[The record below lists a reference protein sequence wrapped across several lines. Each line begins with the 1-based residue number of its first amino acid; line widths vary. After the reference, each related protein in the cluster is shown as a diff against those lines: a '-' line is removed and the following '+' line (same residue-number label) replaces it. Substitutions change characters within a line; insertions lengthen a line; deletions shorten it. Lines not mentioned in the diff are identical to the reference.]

1 MRARPFL
8 WHAEPMTILHTSRL
22 TLRPLTPDDLPRV
35 LAYRNDPEV
44 ARYQGWPLPATPD
57 SVAGLVSDAPLGS
70 PGCVQRAVTL
80 TGGELVGDVG
90 LNTQGPQAELGM
102 TLARHAQGHGYARE
116 ALHVL
121 VTHAFA
127 DLGLHRVHA
136 SIDPRNTAV
145 AALLTRLGFRHEGTS
160 LQSYRHRG
168 EWTDDALY
176 AVLAAEW
183 TA

>member
-1 MRARPFL
+1 
-8 WHAEPMTILHTSRL
+8 MTTLTTPRL
-22 TLRPLTPDDLPRV
+22 ILRPLTPDDLPHV

-44 ARYQGWPLPATPD
+44 ARYQGWALPATPD

-70 PGCVQRAVTL
+70 PGWVQRAVTL
-80 TGGELVGDVG
+80 RGGELVGDVA
-90 LNTQGPQAELGM
+90 LNTQGPQAEVGV

-116 ALHVL
+116 ALHAL
-121 VTHAFA
+121 ITHAFT
-127 DLGLHRVHA
+127 DLGVHRVHA

-168 EWTDDALY
+168 EWTDDAAY
-176 AVLAAEW
+176 ALLASEW